1 MCGIA
6 GFIGKDKDKKKI
18 LKNMCDRIK
27 HRGPDAQGYYV
38 KGDVALGQRR
48 LSIIDIEGGKQPM
61 FSKDEKLVV
70 VFNGEIYNYK
80 ELKSELSDYPFQTN
94 SDTEVLLY
102 GYKEWGSE
110 LPKHLRGMFAFAL
123 YDIEN
128 KTLFCARDP
137 FGIKPFYYYQNDG
150 DFMFASEIKAFLDH
164 PKFKK
169 EFNESIL
176 APYLSFSFTPTTE
189 TFFKGV
195 KRLDAGYSLTYKDG
209 EMSLNRYFEL
219 NFDIKKEDYDKTVDN
234 ISKVMTDS
242 VNHHMISDV
251 EVGSFLSSGIDSS
264 YLVSL
269 AKPDKT
275 YTVGYDI
282 PRYDETNYAKD
293 LTEKLGISNT
303 NKKITKEE
311 YMQILPKIMYH
322 MDEPASDPAVV
333 ALYFVANIASK
344 DVKVVLSGEGAD
356 EFFGGYNYY
365 REEVDCAFYN
375 KIPFFIRHG
384 ISKFFSL
391 FPPVRGINFLVRRG
405 EKLEDSYIGV
415 NKVWSEKETKKLLK
429 NKPVVENRA
438 ITKPIYDE
446 FRDKSNIVK
455 MQAIDINFW
464 LMKDIL
470 QKADRMTMANSLEG
484 RVPFVDTEVFKVA
497 SSLPIE
503 YKVTKEN
510 TKVALRDAAK
520 KVIPNEAYKKKKLGF
535 PVPIRDWIKEDD
547 VYKEVKRE
555 LNSKV
560 AKKFFNTE
568 ILLKMLDEHKNGK
581 KDNYRKVWT
590 VYSFLKWYDVFFS
603 SNDNKSIGF

>member
-70 VFNGEIYNYK
+70 VFNGEIYNYQ

-123 YDIEN
+123 YDIED

-169 EFNESIL
+169 EFNETIL

>member
-6 GFIGKDKDKKKI
+6 GFIGKDKNKKKI
-18 LKNMCDRIK
+18 IKAMCNRIA
-27 HRGPDAQGYYV
+27 HRGPDAEGFYV

-61 FSKDEKLVV
+61 FSEDGKLVI

-80 ELKSELSDYPFQTN
+80 ELKKELKEYPFQTE
-94 SDTEVLLY
+94 SDTEVLIY
-102 GYKEWGSE
+102 GYRKWGYD
-110 LPKHLRGMFAFAL
+110 LPNHLRGMFAFAL
-123 YDIEN
+123 YDMEE
-128 KTLFCARDP
+128 KTLFCARDH
-137 FGIKPFYYYQNDG
+137 FGIKPFYYYYNDG
-150 DFMFASEIKAFLDH
+150 TFMFASEIKAFLDH
-164 PKFKK
+164 PKFEKK
-169 EFNESIL
+169 FNESLI

-189 TFFKGV
+189 TFFEGV
-195 KRLDAGYSLTYKDG
+195 KRLDAGNYLTYKDG
-209 EMSLNRYFEL
+209 QINIERYFDLTFPIEE
-219 NFDIKKEDYDKTVDN
+219 KDYDKTVEE
-234 ISKVMTDS
+234 IGKVMDDS
-242 VNHHMISDV
+242 TRHHMISDV

-269 AKPDKT
+269 AKPSKT

-282 PRYDETNYAKD
+282 PRYNEIDYAKD
-293 LTEKLGISNT
+293 LTDKLKINNT
-303 NKKITKEE
+303 SKKITKEE
-311 YMQILPKIMYH
+311 YMKVLDKIMYH

-333 ALYFVANIASK
+333 ALYFVANLASK

-365 REEVDCAFYN
+365 REEVDYSFYN

-384 ISKFFSL
+384 ISKFCSL

-415 NKVWSEKETKKLLK
+415 NKVWNDKEIKKLLK
-429 NKPVVENRA
+429 EPVTIQNKE
-438 ITKPIYDE
+438 ITKPV
-446 FRDKSNIVK
+446 FDKFKGQSNIVK

-484 RVPFVDTEVFKVA
+484 RVPFVDKEVFKIA
-497 SSLPIE
+497 SSLPLN

-520 KVIPNEAYKKKKLGF
+520 KVIPNESYKKKKLGF
-535 PVPIRDWIKEDD
+535 PVPIRDWMREDD
-547 VYKEVKRE
+547 VYKEIKKTF
-555 LNSKV
+555 NSKV
-560 AKKFFNTE
+560 CKKYFDKD
-568 ILLKMLDEHKNGK
+568 LLIKMLDEHKNGK
-581 KDNYRKVWT
+581 KDNYRKVWN
-590 VYSFLKWYDVFFS
+590 VYCFIKWYNVFFA
-603 SNDNKSIGF
+603 